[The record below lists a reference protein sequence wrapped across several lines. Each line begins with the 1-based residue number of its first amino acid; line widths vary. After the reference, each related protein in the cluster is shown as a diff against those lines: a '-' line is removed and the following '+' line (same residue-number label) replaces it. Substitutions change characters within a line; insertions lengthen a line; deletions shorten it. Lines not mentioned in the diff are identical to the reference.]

1 MNIAPTDAD
10 VWDPALFTESTHV
23 TPAERKALAEL
34 QGAGL
39 RDVLRDRWPGERI
52 FTYWDY
58 RAGRFHQDKGMR
70 IDLVLAGADPA
81 GRVAATWVDRQ
92 ARKGS
97 GAERPRAGDR
107 RPGHAPDGDI
117 GPVVPPPSNPRR

>member
-34 QGAGL
+34 QAPGCATCCASAG
-39 RDVLRDRWPGERI
+39 PASGSSP
-52 FTYWDY
+52 TGTTG
-58 RAGRFHQDKGMR
+58 RAGSTRTRACGSTWCSR
-70 IDLVLAGADPA
+70 ASDPA

-97 GAERPRAGDR
+97 GPSDHAPVIVDLDD
-107 RPGHAPDGDI
+107 APDGDI
-117 GPVVPPPSNPRR
+117 GPVVPPPSNPKR